1 MSIRNRN
8 EMMTMMMTTMMM
20 GEDDDEVEDFQ
31 QLRLT
36 KNEIYD
42 ATKVD
47 LTHISRYSREWG

>member
-1 MSIRNRN
+1 M
-8 EMMTMMMTTMMM
+8 MMM
-20 GEDDDEVEDFQ
+20 GEDDEDDDEVEDFQ

-47 LTHISRYSREWG
+47 LTHISRYCREWG

>member
-1 MSIRNRN
+1 M
-8 EMMTMMMTTMMM
+8 MMTMMMM
-20 GEDDDEVEDFQ
+20 GEDDEDDDEVEDFQ

>member
-8 EMMTMMMTTMMM
+8 EMMTMMMM
-20 GEDDDEVEDFQ
+20 GEDDEDDDEVEDFQ